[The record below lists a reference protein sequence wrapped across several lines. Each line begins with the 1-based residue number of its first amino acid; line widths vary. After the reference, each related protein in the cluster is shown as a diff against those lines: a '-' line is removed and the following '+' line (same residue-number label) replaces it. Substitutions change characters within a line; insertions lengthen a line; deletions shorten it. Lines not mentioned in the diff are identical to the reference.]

1 MLFRSVAVVL
11 FCTLLITGVLAFC
24 TSGALALGGNSAVSI
39 SAVVSSTTPAVKQ
52 APSVELRGFAAP
64 NARLVVKRG
73 DVEIATGT
81 ANADGTFLITL
92 TDQPTGQQ
100 IYTVYAYDA
109 SGNPLAPITFSFT
122 LSEGTATIVAGIFP
136 GPSITIDQPAV
147 KIGQAVSLSGATVP
161 NSTVTVTVHSA
172 VTQTLTTIAD
182 ALGQWLQSID
192 TKNLE
197 PGTHTAQAKAVTPS
211 NTISS
216 ESASVEF
223 TINPLEKCDGK
234 KTADLN
240 CDGSVNLT
248 DFSILLF
255 YWKKVDPANERADI
269 NNDGIVSIV
278 DFSIMLYQWTG

>member
-1 MLFRSVAVVL
+1 MTVF
-11 FCTLLITGVLAFC
+11 LLLAAATFFVFAHA
-24 TSGALALGGNSAVSI
+24 TVRAETISI
-39 SAVVSSTTPAVKQ
+39 SAVVASTTPAVKQ
-52 APSVELRGFAAP
+52 GPSVELRGFAAP

-73 DVEIATGT
+73 DVEIATAT

-100 IYTVYAYDA
+100 IYTVYAYDTD
-109 SGNPLAPITFSFT
+109 GNALAPITFSFN
-122 LSEGTATIVAGIFP
+122 LREGTATIVTGIFP
-136 GPSITIDQPAV
+136 GPSMTIDTQTVKAGQPV
-147 KIGQAVSLSGATVP
+147 GLSGMTVP
-161 NSTVTVTVHSA
+161 SSTVTVTVNSEA
-172 VTQTLTTIAD
+172 TITLTTTAD
-182 ALGQWLQSID
+182 AAGRWLQSVA
-192 TKNLE
+192 TKDLE
-197 PGTHTAQAKAVTPS
+197 IGTHTAKAQAVTPT

-216 ESASVEF
+216 ESASVTF

-255 YWKKVDPANERADI
+255 YWKKVDPANARADI